1 MQIKAP
7 RLCRNRC
14 GVYYFRLKSGGKEKR
29 ISLRTKCSKTANILA
44 LQLNLD
50 LERGRDMGEPKL
62 SDFNFDVEALR
73 RYEIAL
79 KNGTTIRTDGS
90 ADDHARAM
98 EMMAQ
103 MERVGVIDPEDR
115 PLRSATA
122 KRAKS
127 EPLTSAVDK
136 WLANCSGKNGERTVD
151 TKVYH
156 IKDFLERSFPLIE
169 SVERWLAEHEKVEFN
184 KKKALRA
191 LEDNKAAGRHVSS
204 DIEVNAIGKQTL
216 VEYKDALLSIPQTP
230 KTIDNKLNSLHD
242 FFKYMIGHG
251 LHTALE
257 TNPVEG
263 MFIQTKKSRAK
274 STKSYQPFTSEALA
288 ILFEPEAYLAAME
301 APDLFWGPLLGIHTG
316 MRIGEATQI
325 RCVDVHQAPDSGLH
339 YIHVYKSKTPGG
351 IRNVPISDALIE
363 LGFLDYV
370 GECRAAG
377 AERLFPH
384 RALINHSYSKELS
397 AGMLEYQRARN
408 IKAPQTSFHSFR
420 VNVITQMHNNDSNTA
435 KVMKIVGHDDGGG
448 HAVHWGY
455 VRDLPDLKPIVDRLA
470 WPIDLQALRYDGRF
484 AGFLAN
490 RNNWAPDKEAPGKPS
505 SRKRP
510 RSEVDESE

>member
-1 MQIKAP
+1 VQIKAP
-7 RLCRNRC
+7 RLYRNRC
-14 GVYYFRLKSGGKEKR
+14 GVYYFRVKSGGKEKR

-50 LERGRDMGEPKL
+50 LERRRDMGAPKL

-90 ADDHARAM
+90 AEEHARAM

-103 MERVGVIDPEDR
+103 IERIGMIDPEDR
-115 PLRSATA
+115 PPR
-122 KRAKS
+122 RPAKS
-127 EPLTSAVDK
+127 EPITLAVDK
-136 WLANCSGKNGERTVD
+136 WIANCAGKNGERTVD

-156 IKDFLERSFPLIE
+156 IKDFLERSFPLVE

-184 KKKALRA
+184 KKRALRA
-191 LEDNKAAGRHVSS
+191 LEENKAAGRHASADV
-204 DIEVNAIGKQTL
+204 EVNAIGKQTL
-216 VEYKDALLSIPQTP
+216 VEYKDALLAIPQTP

-263 MFIQTKKSRAK
+263 MFIQTKKSRK
-274 STKSYQPFTSEALA
+274 KTTNPYQPFTAEALA
-288 ILFEPEAYLAAME
+288 ILFEPEAYLAAMDS
-301 APDLFWGPLLGIHTG
+301 PDLFWGPLLGIHTG

-325 RCVDVHQAPDSGLH
+325 RCVDVHQAPGSGLH

-377 AERLFPH
+377 ADRLFPH

-455 VRDLPDLKPIVDRLA
+455 VRELPDLKPIVDKLE
-470 WPIDLQALRYDGRF
+470 WPIDARALRYNGRF
-484 AGFLAN
+484 ASFLAN
-490 RNNWAPDKEAPGKPS
+490 RNNWAPDKSTGKATAKHSKPKRSNPG
-505 SRKRP
+505 
-510 RSEVDESE
+510 V

>member
-1 MQIKAP
+1 
-7 RLCRNRC
+7 
-14 GVYYFRLKSGGKEKR
+14 
-29 ISLRTKCSKTANILA
+29 
-44 LQLNLD
+44 
-50 LERGRDMGEPKL
+50 MGEPKL

-73 RYEIAL
+73 RYEISL
-79 KNGTTIRTDGS
+79 KNGATVRTDGS
-90 ADDHARAM
+90 AEEHARAM

-103 MERVGVIDPEDR
+103 IERIGMIDPEDR
-115 PLRSATA
+115 PLR
-122 KRAKS
+122 RPAKS
-127 EPLTSAVDK
+127 EPMTLAVDK
-136 WLANCSGKNGERTVD
+136 WLANCGGKNGERTVD

-156 IKDFLERSFPLIE
+156 IKDFLERSFPLVE
-169 SVERWLAEHEKVEFN
+169 SVERWLALHEKVEFN
-184 KKKALRA
+184 KNKGLRR
-191 LEDNKAAGRHVSS
+191 LDENKAAGRHTSA
-204 DIEVNAIGKQTL
+204 DIEVNTIGKQTL
-216 VEYKDALLSIPQTP
+216 VEYKNALLAIPQTP

-263 MFIQTKKSRAK
+263 MFIQTKKSRK
-274 STKSYQPFTSEALA
+274 NSTKSYQPFTEEALA
-288 ILFEPEAYLAAME
+288 AMFEPKAYLAAMD

-325 RCVDVHQAPDSGLH
+325 RCVDVHQAPGSGLH

-370 GECRAAG
+370 EECRAAG
-377 AERLFPH
+377 ADRLFPH

-397 AGMLEYQRARN
+397 AGMLEYQRARS

-435 KVMKIVGHDDGGG
+435 KIMKIVGHDDGGG

-455 VRDLPDLKPIVDRLA
+455 VRDLPDLKPIVDILK
-470 WPIDLQALRYDGRF
+470 WPIDVKALRYNGRF
-484 AGFLAN
+484 AGFLAD
-490 RNNWAPDKEAPGKPS
+490 RNNWSAGEVEAVDDASLVSASKK
-505 SRKRP
+505 RKR
-510 RSEVDESE
+510 SSKSQAE

>member
-7 RLCRNRC
+7 RLYRNRC
-14 GVYYFRLKSGGKEKR
+14 GVYYFRVKSAGKEKR
-29 ISLRTKCSKTANILA
+29 ISLRTKCSRTANILA

-50 LERGRDMGEPKL
+50 FERRRDMGAPNL
-62 SDFNFDVEALR
+62 SDFNFDLAAMR
-73 RYEIAL
+73 RYEIEL

-98 EMMAQ
+98 EMMAHIDRIG
-103 MERVGVIDPEDR
+103 MIDPEDR
-115 PLRSATA
+115 PTRSVAA
-122 KRAKS
+122 LRAKS
-127 EPLTSAVDK
+127 EPIASAVDK

-151 TKVYH
+151 AKAYH
-156 IKDFLERSFPLIE
+156 IKDFLALSFPRIE

-184 KKKALRA
+184 RKRALRE
-191 LEDNKAAGRHVSS
+191 LEENKAAGRHVST

-216 VEYKDALLSIPQTP
+216 VEYKNALLAIPQTP

-263 MFIQTKKSRAK
+263 MFIQTKKSRK
-274 STKSYQPFTSEALA
+274 KTTNPYQPFTAEALS
-288 ILFEPEAYLAAME
+288 ILFEPEAYLAAMD

-325 RCVDVHQAPDSGLH
+325 RCVDVHKAPGSGLH

-363 LGFLDYV
+363 LGFLDYIE
-370 GECRAAG
+370 ECRAAG
-377 AERLFPH
+377 ADRLFPH

-397 AGMLEYQRARN
+397 ARMLAYQRAQR

-448 HAVHWGY
+448 HSVHWGY
-455 VRDLPDLKPIVDRLA
+455 VRDLPDLKHIVDKLR
-470 WPIDLQALRYDGRF
+470 WPIDVQALRYNGRF
-484 AGFLAN
+484 ASFLAD
-490 RNNWAPDKEAPGKPS
+490 RNNWEAKKTDDKATARNTNNKKS
-505 SRKRP
+505 TF
-510 RSEVDESE
+510 VD